1 VLDNIEKNLEK
12 SISKRPRNIPMI
24 IDKESTIIVSRI
36 ASCLEGH
43 VTFLSSPITSEKKEM
58 GAKPFFDILGG

>member
-1 VLDNIEKNLEK
+1 
-12 SISKRPRNIPMI
+12 MI
-24 IDKESTIIVSRI
+24 IDKASTINVRRV

-43 VTFLSSPITSEKKEM
+43 VTFLSSPITSVKKEM